1 MTELLNHLVSN
12 KVLKNASASNNQ
24 RTFLHKNHKK
34 TLFLQ
39 TPKIS
44 SEFAV
49 QHFWRVGAIN
59 HVAALRWIFGMADFS
74 FWVPSQIPIKCSL
87 LKSYNVSVIEIL
99 KQCYNIKEKAIG
111 LIFFAELES
120 CMHKVDIEANK

>member
-24 RTFLHKNHKK
+24 STFLHKNHKK
-34 TLFLQ
+34 TLFFKLQ
-39 TPKIS
+39 KYILNLLYS
-44 SEFAV
+44 IFGGL
-49 QHFWRVGAIN
+49 GAN

-87 LKSYNVSVIEIL
+87 LKSYNVST
-99 KQCYNIKEKAIG
+99 
-111 LIFFAELES
+111 
-120 CMHKVDIEANK
+120 